1 MVVWQSSCRFGFKIV
16 PNNHKNFIYTDETS
30 FGLCGFQW
38 SQFCFGSNPTVSD
51 QDYPKQRWNKIC
63 CEGEVVV
70 DCVAL
75 SSEEVRMDFLAL
87 NRRLLQSDTSN
98 FSWRIRK
105 TVSEDCVV
113 CCTSYMVQGK
123 RACQVFHTFTFT
135 GHSPLLHK
143 SKVVCSCCDCLRS
156 FQFHF
161 SLMKIL
167 AADLSINLIARQ

>member
-38 SQFCFGSNPTVSD
+38 SQFCFGSNLTVSD

-98 FSWRIRK
+98 FS
-105 TVSEDCVV
+105 
-113 CCTSYMVQGK
+113 
-123 RACQVFHTFTFT
+123 
-135 GHSPLLHK
+135 
-143 SKVVCSCCDCLRS
+143 
-156 FQFHF
+156 
-161 SLMKIL
+161 
-167 AADLSINLIARQ
+167 

>member
-1 MVVWQSSCRFGFKIV
+1 MRQVLDCVVFNSLSSVLDQILQYQIKIIL
-16 PNNHKNFIYTDETS
+16 N
-30 FGLCGFQW
+30 
-38 SQFCFGSNPTVSD
+38 
-51 QDYPKQRWNKIC
+51 IC
-63 CEGEVVV
+63 CEGEVVM

-113 CCTSYMVQGK
+113 CYTSYMVQGK
-123 RACQVFHTFTFT
+123 HARQVFHTFTFT
-135 GHSPLLHK
+135 GHSSLLYK